1 MEPADGFCYKGFR
14 SAPVRPISTTRSGD
28 CAMFMKSV
36 LAAAATFCAISL
48 AVPAAHAETLHA
60 KHSARSAAG
69 DALPRRGL
77 SMAQV
82 QKRYGAPLA
91 KLAPAGGDAPR
102 HPVINRWRYD
112 GYTVYFERN
121 RVIHTVVDS
130 AGS

>member
-1 MEPADGFCYKGFR
+1 
-14 SAPVRPISTTRSGD
+14 
-28 CAMFMKSV
+28 MFMKSV

-48 AVPAAHAETLHA
+48 AVPAQAETLHA
-60 KHSARSAAG
+60 RHSARSAAADG
-69 DALPRRGL
+69 LPQRGL

-82 QKRYGAPLA
+82 QKLYGAPVA